1 MFQKKK
7 INKMEEPNENN
18 VQDTQVFAK
27 LRDLFNDNSI
37 DKET

>member
-1 MFQKKK
+1 
-7 INKMEEPNENN
+7 MEEPNND